1 MTVSETKQVSLAP
14 PSGGE
19 GGDHHPHFRLAE
31 GFDHWESVKDHFS
44 DQESTQ
50 TLIFPNSRT
59 TWRTFSQLLNNALS
73 TGKEAMV
80 RPAFK
85 EHPRAWTDFKEM
97 SILRY

>member
-1 MTVSETKQVSLAP
+1 MSETKQVSLAP

-19 GGDHHPHFRLAE
+19 GGDHHPHFGLPE

-59 TWRTFSQLLNNALS
+59 TQCTFSQLLNNALS